1 MVELGASWLFPAS
14 WRTNGAWACDP
25 GSDLQKPRHW
35 ACFGGGAP
43 NLFAM
48 THHSRRTSGGAF
60 AFCSLNSKRTK
71 VSAADLVLD
80 AGASK
85 LRLSQH
91 AFWDD
96 GKGEPLNQTSRITR
110 SEDRCRGAPLGSCR
124 AGVRDFPFSERFE
137 RGGILCL
144 VVGALLGFL
153 CWLVKEGC
161 PGKGS
166 F

>member
-1 MVELGASWLFPAS
+1 MLWGRSTKSVRDDHITREGRAAELAPFVLSQFPKQRS
-14 WRTNGAWACDP
+14 PD
-25 GSDLQKPRHW
+25 
-35 ACFGGGAP
+35 
-43 NLFAM
+43 
-48 THHSRRTSGGAF
+48 
-60 AFCSLNSKRTK
+60 
-71 VSAADLVLD
+71 ADLVLN

-124 AGVRDFPFSERFE
+124 AGVRDFPFSERFK
-137 RGGILCL
+137 RGDILCL

-153 CWLVKEGC
+153 CCLVKEECLGE
-161 PGKGS
+161 GS